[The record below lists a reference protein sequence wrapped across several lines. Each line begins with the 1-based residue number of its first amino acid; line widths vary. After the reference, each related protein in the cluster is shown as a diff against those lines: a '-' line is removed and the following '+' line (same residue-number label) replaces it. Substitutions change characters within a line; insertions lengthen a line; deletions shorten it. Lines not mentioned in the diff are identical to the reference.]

1 VWTELTDQTGRVL
14 KVKLNPQKVVS
25 LVPSVTETLIAIGL
39 SGSIAARTKFCIH
52 PKDTVSGIPKVGGTK
67 TPKIHHVMDI
77 KPDLIIANKEENR
90 QEDISVLN
98 DFPIYVS
105 DIKNTS
111 DVIHFLNDMQEI
123 FPDSSAK
130 VSGQKIYKAMETLPE
145 NPVLSACYLIW
156 RDPWMTIGNDTF
168 IHYMLLK
175 AGFNN
180 VFSESNRY
188 PVIRSED
195 IISKSPD
202 VVMLSSEPYPFK
214 EKHIDEISQ
223 LLPDAKII
231 LADGELFS
239 WYGTRMLKFP
249 EYVRKL
255 QTQLGN
261 Y

>member
-1 VWTELTDQTGRVL
+1 M
-14 KVKLNPQKVVS
+14 LNPKKVVS
-25 LVPSVTETLIAIGL
+25 LVPSVTETLIDIGL

-52 PKDTVSGIPKVGGTK
+52 PKDTVSVIPKVGGTK
-67 TPKIHHVMDI
+67 NPKVDI
-77 KPDLIIANKEENR
+77 IWDMKPDIIIANKEENR
-90 QEDISVLN
+90 MEDIALLN
-98 DFPIYVS
+98 AYPIYVS

-130 VSGQKIYKAMETLPE
+130 MVSRKIRNAMETMSE
-145 NPVLSACYLIW
+145 KPVLSVCYLIW

-168 IHYMLLK
+168 IHYMLQK

-180 VFSESNRY
+180 VFSGDTRY

-255 QTQLGN
+255 QTHLGN
-261 Y
+261 I